1 VADDDGSELGVP
13 LLQRIVRHRY
23 TAGQLLVLDVF
34 AAVLLLVLA
43 VYGGPHKVP
52 RLAGAGWRSLS
63 HVVDAVTLVAVLFRR
78 TYPQATLLLLLPICL
93 AVLSLR
99 ADGPELFYLGMA
111 LYSVV
116 VVSSRRAGGWIAG
129 GVIAASVVCVVIG
142 GGSLVASSVLGLAA
156 TLLLGWL
163 AAENTRS
170 GRLYAVQR
178 AEREAERAAA
188 ADGLQADRI
197 QQAIDGERV
206 KIARELHDVVAH
218 AMSVVAVRAG
228 VARMVIDVQPEQAR
242 EALSIIETTTR
253 RALHEMRLLVGML
266 RDHNE
271 AGSELGPAPGVE
283 NLGRLID
290 EIELA
295 GVAVDVQVTGERRP
309 LPPAA
314 DLSTYRIIQ
323 EALTNV
329 VRHAGP
335 TSAHVRINFRTE
347 EVDIAVTD
355 DGPAPGSARRPN
367 LAATGTGHGII
378 GMRERT
384 ALFGGILRAE
394 HVGHG
399 FRVEAS
405 LRTDG

>member
-1 VADDDGSELGVP
+1 
-13 LLQRIVRHRY
+13 
-23 TAGQLLVLDVF
+23 
-34 AAVLLLVLA
+34 
-43 VYGGPHKVP
+43 
-52 RLAGAGWRSLS
+52 
-63 HVVDAVTLVAVLFRR
+63 
-78 TYPQATLLLLLPICL
+78 
-93 AVLSLR
+93 
-99 ADGPELFYLGMA
+99 
-111 LYSVV
+111 
-116 VVSSRRAGGWIAG
+116 
-129 GVIAASVVCVVIG
+129 
-142 GGSLVASSVLGLAA
+142 
-156 TLLLGWL
+156 
-163 AAENTRS
+163 
-170 GRLYAVQR
+170 
-178 AEREAERAAA
+178 
-188 ADGLQADRI
+188 
-197 QQAIDGERV
+197 
-206 KIARELHDVVAH
+206 
-218 AMSVVAVRAG
+218 VVAVRAG

-295 GVAVDVQVTGERRP
+295 GVAVDVQVNGERRP

-335 TSAHVRINFRTE
+335 TSAHVRITFRTD

-367 LAATGTGHGII
+367 HAATGTGHGII